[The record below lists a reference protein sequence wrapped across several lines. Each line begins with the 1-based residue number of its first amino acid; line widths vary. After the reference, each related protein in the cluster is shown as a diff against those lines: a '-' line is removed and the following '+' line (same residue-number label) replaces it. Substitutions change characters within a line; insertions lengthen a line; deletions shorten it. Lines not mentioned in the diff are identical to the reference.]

1 MATLKALQHTV
12 NTHAE
17 VKTATVYTDSR
28 MTLDSLKNTNIHT
41 TLVEE
46 IRQQLTEMK
55 KMQWYIEF
63 CWVKAHVGIQGNE
76 TVDTLAKEA
85 ATSTDTPES
94 YVKVPKSVVKSE
106 LEVSSVKKWQ
116 SEGDQSP
123 KGQITKQYFPD
134 IAARLNMKLNL
145 THNFTLM
152 VSEHGSINSY
162 LHRFTI
168 SNTPLCPC

>member
-85 ATSTDTPES
+85 ATS
-94 YVKVPKSVVKSE
+94 
-106 LEVSSVKKWQ
+106 
-116 SEGDQSP
+116 G
-123 KGQITKQYFPD
+123 
-134 IAARLNMKLNL
+134 
-145 THNFTLM
+145 
-152 VSEHGSINSY
+152 INSY
-162 LHRFTI
+162 LHRFKI
-168 SNTPLCPC
+168 SDTPLCPAELRIKRQTAYCLGVNF